1 MWGVFIFAYQYSVIG
16 GDIRQEILL
25 KEFKKNTSC
34 MRFGVGTEGDKAVS
48 FELAVSL
55 AENLLFPIPMC
66 KGNRLNIHQQ
76 DIVVTKEEVLKH
88 LKKGQRVFAGCID
101 KVWEERAKEKGVLC
115 YDYMKENSIAIYN
128 SIATA
133 EGTIAEILQNY
144 PYNLHGAKVMVLG
157 YGNCAKT
164 LAVKLKGISA
174 EVCIVARSD
183 QALMEAYAS
192 GYCIMKL
199 EKVSEVIKE
208 YPLIV
213 NTIPARIITRKEL
226 ECVDKEAEIYEI
238 ASFPSGLD
246 IDIANKLGVT
256 VRICSSLPAKY
267 APVSSAEILKQ
278 YILEKTG
285 GSV

>member
-1 MWGVFIFAYQYSVIG
+1 M
-16 GDIRQEILL
+16 
-25 KEFKKNTSC
+25 
-34 MRFGVGTEGDKAVS
+34 
-48 FELAVSL
+48 
-55 AENLLFPIPMC
+55 
-66 KGNRLNIHQQ
+66 
-76 DIVVTKEEVLKH
+76 
-88 LKKGQRVFAGCID
+88 
-101 KVWEERAKEKGVLC
+101 
-115 YDYMKENSIAIYN
+115 
-128 SIATA
+128 
-133 EGTIAEILQNY
+133 
-144 PYNLHGAKVMVLG
+144 LG

-238 ASFPSGLD
+238 ASFPYGVD

-256 VRICSSLPAKY
+256 VRICPSLPAKY